1 MNAINTKITITKL
14 LESEIEETARVA
26 SSVYNKILG
35 GDDYSSSLINNIDIT
50 HTIVAK
56 DGSGIIGGYILN
68 EETLFIDGD
77 YRFENKKGIQG
88 YGLFLKEEYRNI
100 GIGHQLRIYPETLGF
115 DFIYGLAFKSLNN
128 ANHWRKF
135 GRYVEETDFVNFSYK
150 FFKVDV
156 PSSEILS
163 YFELQ
168 KKSYTCGVS
177 ALQSILN
184 FIKEDKF
191 YSQEEIE
198 KLAGTN
204 PETGTTHESI
214 EKVIQATN
222 SRAFRN
228 IFKEKDAFSYLDG
241 LLSGHSFFLL
251 RGLTKTKVKH
261 WYVVYS
267 KNEDLTYNLLDPSNG
282 AITMSKDEIDKI
294 WKLREYDGFGFYR

>member
-56 DGSGIIGGYILN
+56 DGSGIVGGYILN

-156 PSSEILS
+156 PSSDILS

-168 KKSYTCGVS
+168 KKSYNCGAS
-177 ALQSILN
+177 AIQAILN
-184 FIKEDKF
+184 FFKQGND
-191 YSQEEIE
+191 YSQEDIE
-198 KLAGTN
+198 KMANTN
-204 PETGTTHESI
+204 PDTGTTHEGV
-214 EKVIQATN
+214 ENVIQVTKQK
-222 SRAFRN
+222 AFRN
-228 IFKEKDAFSYLDG
+228 IFKEEEAYSYLDG
-241 LLSGHSFFLL
+241 LLSGHNFFLL
-251 RGLTKTKVKH
+251 RGLTKNKIKH

-282 AITMSKDEIDKI
+282 RVTMSKDEIDKI
-294 WKLREYDGFGFYR
+294 WKPREYDGFGFYR